1 MKLYQFCKVLLKVI
15 SIGSDDISHKT
26 LKESANYLVALLI
39 TTINSSLHKES
50 RWFSEKLQPTNFFFY
65 YVKPGIFVSSEYGCI
80 TTDNGTGSNISLTK
94 IILDEESI
102 MTSEWSARWHQKG
115 RSVMQKFGTNY
126 YSLLAGTGVK
136 YWDECVYLLTV

>member
-50 RWFSEKLQPTNFFFY
+50 R
-65 YVKPGIFVSSEYGCI
+65 
-80 TTDNGTGSNISLTK
+80 
-94 IILDEESI
+94 
-102 MTSEWSARWHQKG
+102 
-115 RSVMQKFGTNY
+115 
-126 YSLLAGTGVK
+126 
-136 YWDECVYLLTV
+136 